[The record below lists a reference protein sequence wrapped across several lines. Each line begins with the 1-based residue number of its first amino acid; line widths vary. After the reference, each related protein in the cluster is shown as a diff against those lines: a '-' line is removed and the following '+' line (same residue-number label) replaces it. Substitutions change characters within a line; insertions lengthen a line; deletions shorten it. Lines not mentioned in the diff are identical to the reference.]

1 MWLTYNT
8 VVQENGSSIGWIL
21 WLNKEKARLPFKMA
35 NCSVGFSL
43 LEMPLCG
50 SQSLLWCGLR
60 REDIGRVSKTVWPL
74 DNGDLALLPLGHQH
88 TRMQSHFPWSRPQIR
103 PKSVWQRESLG
114 IERGFYGSISGTP
127 LGITKRKLFQLLIL
141 PNAIA
146 LLKMQREGTRTLKDA
161 QGISR
166 EAWALSVLCLLF
178 STIAVLSDFV
188 QNKGKTL
195 HYLEMTKPFNHL
207 GTILAVVSWQH
218 INPRLVQIP
227 TLCRIPLLQ
236 VMLIFYTQFFVDL
249 WSWWLVDWGT
259 LL

>member
-1 MWLTYNT
+1 M
-8 VVQENGSSIGWIL
+8 
-21 WLNKEKARLPFKMA
+21 
-35 NCSVGFSL
+35 
-43 LEMPLCG
+43 
-50 SQSLLWCGLR
+50 
-60 REDIGRVSKTVWPL
+60 
-74 DNGDLALLPLGHQH
+74 
-88 TRMQSHFPWSRPQIR
+88 
-103 PKSVWQRESLG
+103 G

-207 GTILAVVSWQH
+207 GTILAVVS
-218 INPRLVQIP
+218 
-227 TLCRIPLLQ
+227 
-236 VMLIFYTQFFVDL
+236 
-249 WSWWLVDWGT
+249 
-259 LL
+259 